1 LEEKAEFQITLKAAR
16 VNAGYTLDD
25 VAKELHV
32 AKQTVCNWE
41 NGAVELTVARARQLS
56 ALYNM
61 PLRFI
66 IIPTK
71 SNII

>member
-1 LEEKAEFQITLKAAR
+1 MEEKAEIQITLKAAR